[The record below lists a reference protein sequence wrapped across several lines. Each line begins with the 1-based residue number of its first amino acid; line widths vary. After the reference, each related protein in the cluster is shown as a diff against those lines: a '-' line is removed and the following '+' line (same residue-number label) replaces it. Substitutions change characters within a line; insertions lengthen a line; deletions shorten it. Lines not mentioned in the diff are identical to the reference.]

1 MDPIRTTADPAH
13 SPAELE
19 GCGPGRTAPD
29 GQGGRSN
36 PTSSTHLHDQ
46 RITRLVLCVD
56 LVGFRRICPARGGWV
71 LGAPEPEGAWRI
83 VWMIK
88 RMISHDAMSP
98 AEHLTAAAAQLRR

>member
-13 SPAELE
+13 SPAELD
-19 GCGPGRTAPD
+19 GCGPGRTART
-29 GQGGRSN
+29 GKVAFEF
-36 PTSSTHLHDQ
+36 HLLHHPHDQ

-56 LVGFRRICPARGGWV
+56 LVGFRRICPARVGCV
-71 LGAPEPEGAWRI
+71 LGCAPEPEGACRI

-98 AEHLTAAAAQLRR
+98 AEHLTAAAAQSDG